1 MGDRYDVGVIGGGPV
16 GCVSALEFAR
26 RGASVLLLEANPRAS
41 QRLAGEWLHPPAL
54 AQLRRVGVDLS
65 PDQGHAD
72 GKGFVVFPDDGSEPV
87 VLPYRKGAQGMCCEH
102 NRLVSLLRAR
112 VETDP
117 GIRYLPFARAVKIHE
132 PWVTYEQRGSA
143 RRAVRADLVVGA
155 GGRRSVAHHELGL
168 EARNASFSRM
178 AGLMLENVTLPFEGF
193 GHVFLGGPGPALA
206 YRVDASRVRL
216 CLDVPLTPEL
226 QTDHPADLW
235 DAFHAVLPPALR
247 EDFRRALRPGAVIW
261 AANQLRPRVHY
272 GRDGLVLVGDA
283 VGCYHP
289 LTALGMTLGFEDA
302 LALAGSGSFV
312 DYRNG
317 RLRKNRVPE
326 LISVALYE
334 VFTDT
339 SPETNV
345 MRSAIYDLWRREPLE
360 RQRTMGFLAGE
371 NTSLPDLARA
381 SLKTLRY
388 ASSSL
393 VREGLATGRWRHL
406 GRTSARI
413 VSRAGGLLVGTL
425 GPGSNGAPHGTPK
438 SAEQRYGAALR
449 VSRPRP
455 KGSARFTR
463 ADGFGA
469 AATRQA
475 LERSVRDLR
484 ARQAADGSWEG
495 EVVWCPMLAAQ
506 YVLTCHATRT
516 PIEPARR
523 ARLLRHFETTRLTSG
538 TWGLHRLSEPNL
550 FVTTLVYVASRL
562 VGVTGDDPRLAP
574 ARRFI
579 RDNSGVV
586 AIPSWGKFW
595 LAMLNLYPWKGVNP
609 VLPELWM
616 LPSWLPVHP
625 SRFYCHTRMI
635 YLAMAA
641 IYGRRFSVPCTP
653 VIEALREELYPDGYE
668 NVSPATARASLREAE
683 IHTPPTRSLRLFF
696 SMLRLADRAQNNKLR
711 RKILRRMGEH
721 IRYEL
726 RATDHTSIS
735 PVSGLLNMIA
745 LWLEDPGDEDLLVAR
760 QRFERWIWEDDDQG
774 LRVAGAR
781 SATWDT
787 AFSVRALAGAGAHA
801 DSAASLR
808 RAGEFLRTQQIC
820 RTPERAG
827 EFHRIDPD
835 GGYCFGN
842 AWHGWPVSDCTAEAV
857 VARLS
862 IPGHDVTPEQ
872 LEEATRFIFR
882 CQNSDGGF
890 GSYEPC
896 RTGVPLEWLNP
907 AEMFGG
913 SMSETS
919 QVECSASCIA
929 ALAAV
934 RKRQPDLLASDIDR
948 AISRAREWLL
958 RQQQP
963 DGSWPG
969 SWGVHFT
976 YGTMFGVRGLLA
988 AGMPS
993 YDLHVR
999 RACTWLRERQRRDG
1013 GWSEHFSGG
1022 VSGSYVDHDR
1032 SQVTQT
1038 AWAMIA
1044 LLEARD
1050 PDWACL
1056 ERGARFLA
1064 DSQLDDGKWPGQ
1076 DPVGVFFHTAL
1087 LDYSLYRSYFP
1098 LRALGLYESRR
1109 LQRVQLNV
1117 EAATEPLRIGALR

>member
-1 MGDRYDVGVIGGGPV
+1 M

-54 AQLRRVGVDLS
+54 AQLRRLGVDLT
-65 PDQGHAD
+65 PDHEHAD
-72 GKGFVVFPDDGSEPV
+72 GKGFAVFPNDGREPV
-87 VLPYRKGAQGMCCEH
+87 VLPYRKGARGICCEH

-112 VETDP
+112 VEIDP
-117 GIRYLPFARAVKIHE
+117 GIRYIPFARAVKIDE
-132 PWVTYEQRGSA
+132 PWVTYVQRA
-143 RRAVRADLVVGA
+143 AVRRTVRADLVIGA
-155 GGRRSVAHHELGL
+155 GGRRSFVHHELGL
-168 EARNASFSRM
+168 TAQSATFSRM
-178 AGLMLENVTLPFEGF
+178 AGLILEDVTLPFEAF

-206 YRVDASRVRL
+206 YRLDESRVRL
-216 CLDVPLTPEL
+216 CLDVPLAQEL
-226 QTDHPADLW
+226 RTDHPADLW
-235 DAFHAVLPPALR
+235 DAFHPVLPRALR
-247 EDFRRALRPGAVIW
+247 SSFRRALRSGAVTW
-261 AANQLRPRVHY
+261 AANHLRPRVNY

-302 LALAGSGSFV
+302 FALAGSGSFV
-312 DYRNG
+312 AYRNG
-317 RLRKNRVPE
+317 RLRRNRVPE
-326 LISVALYE
+326 ILSVALYE

-339 SPETNV
+339 SPEINV
-345 MRSAIYDLWRREPLE
+345 IRSAIYDLWRRDPAE

-371 NTSLPDLARA
+371 NTSLPHLVRA
-381 SLKTLRY
+381 SLKTLGY

-393 VREGLATGRWRHL
+393 VREGFATGRWRHL
-406 GRTSARI
+406 GRTFVQLA
-413 VSRAGGLLVGTL
+413 SRAGGLLVGTL
-425 GPGSNGAPHGTPK
+425 GPGSTRAAHDT
-438 SAEQRYGAALR
+438 SRTAEQRYGAALR

-455 KGSARFTR
+455 KGSAQFTQV
-463 ADGFGA
+463 AIGGSGA
-469 AATRQA
+469 AAICQA
-475 LERSVRDLR
+475 LERGMHHLR
-484 ARQAADGSWEG
+484 SRQADDGSWEG

-523 ARLLRHFETTRLTSG
+523 VRLLRHFETTRLTSG
-538 TWGLHRLSEPNL
+538 TWGLHRLSEPYL
-550 FVTTLVYVASRL
+550 FVTTLVYVAARL
-562 VGVTGDDPRLAP
+562 LGVDGDDPRLAP

-579 RDNSGVV
+579 RDNGGVV

-609 VLPELWM
+609 ILPELWM

-625 SRFYCHTRMI
+625 SRYYCHTRMI

-641 IYGRRFSVPCTP
+641 IYGRRFRVPCTP
-653 VIEALREELYPDGYE
+653 VVEALREELYPGGYE
-668 NVSPATARASLREAE
+668 NVSPATARASLRDAE
-683 IHTPPTRSLRLFF
+683 IHTPPTRSLKLFF
-696 SMLRLADRAQNNKLR
+696 SMLRLADRARSTGLR

-726 RATDHTSIS
+726 RTTDHTSIS

-745 LWLEDPGDEDLLVAR
+745 LWLEDPDDEDLRVAR
-760 QRFERWIWEDDDQG
+760 QRFEVWVWEDDDQG

-787 AFSVRALAGAGAHA
+787 AFAVRALAPGGAHP
-801 DSAASLR
+801 DSAASLC
-808 RAGEFLRTQQIC
+808 RAGEFLRAQQIC
-820 RTPERAG
+820 RTPERAA
-827 EFHRIDPD
+827 EFHRIDPN

-857 VARLS
+857 VARLT
-862 IPGHDVTPEQ
+862 IPGHDVTHEQ
-872 LEEATRFIFR
+872 LEEATGFILR
-882 CQNSDGGF
+882 CQNPDGGF

-934 RKRQPDLLASDIDR
+934 RKRQPGLLASKIDR
-948 AISRAREWLL
+948 AISRSRKWLL

-976 YGTMFGVRGLLA
+976 YGTMFGIRGLLA
-988 AGMPS
+988 GGAPS
-993 YDLHVR
+993 YDLDVR
-999 RACTWLRERQRRDG
+999 RACAWLRKRQRRDG
-1013 GWSEHFSGG
+1013 GWGEHFSSCL
-1022 VSGSYVDHDR
+1022 SGSYVGHDR
-1032 SQVTQT
+1032 SQVIQT

-1064 DSQLDDGKWPGQ
+1064 DSQLEDGEWPEQ
-1076 DPVGVFFHTAL
+1076 DPAGVFFHTAL

-1098 LRALGLYESRR
+1098 LRALGLYEIRR
-1109 LQRVQLNV
+1109 RQRVELSIEV
-1117 EAATEPLRIGALR
+1117 EPTAAEPVRVGALS